1 LPEAERPVEVGVA
14 VIEGREVAFPPSDF
28 RLLRF
33 WSDDYPPHERLAA
46 WADVLSRM
54 LLKVKVEPVTDI
66 PFQVD
71 AGLRALPDVHFG
83 TGLFGPLI
91 ARRTPE
97 IVAADDKDF
106 YILINIDGPFRI
118 RLPRTEFILDD
129 GDAVFMSCA
138 EEAYFIRPVP
148 GRMTCARVN
157 GTRLKSEIADAMD
170 FSGQFI
176 RRGNEPLR
184 LFSTYLRG
192 IDDQQGLTNA
202 ELRSLVTAH
211 IFKLL
216 ALTLN
221 STRESVPVASSNA
234 ARLHTIKQFVLDN
247 LADQELSTSRVA
259 AASRMSARQVQRLFE
274 FDDTTFSE
282 FLLLQR
288 LRSVHAALTDS
299 RQAHRSISDIAL
311 ASGFGDVSY
320 FNRAFR
326 NHYGASPTA
335 IRRAA
340 AAPVPS
346 A

>member
-1 LPEAERPVEVGVA
+1 VRPVELGVA
-14 VIEGREVAFPPSDF
+14 LVGGHGVAFPPSDF

-33 WSDDYPPHERLAA
+33 WSDDYPPQERLAA
-46 WADVLSRM
+46 WSDVLSRM
-54 LLKVKVEPVTDI
+54 LLKVKVEPLTDT

-83 TGLFGPLI
+83 SGLFGPLI
-91 ARRTPE
+91 ARRTPD
-97 IVAADDKDF
+97 IVATDDKDF
-106 YILINIDGPFRI
+106 YIIVNIEGPFRV
-118 RLPRTEFILDD
+118 RLPRTEFILDE
-129 GDAVFMSCA
+129 GDACFLSCA
-138 EEAYFIRPVP
+138 EEAYFLRPVP
-148 GRMTCARVN
+148 GRLICARVN
-157 GTRLKSEIADAMD
+157 GTRLKSEMPDAMD
-170 FSGQFI
+170 FSGQVI

-184 LFSTYLRG
+184 MFSTYLRD
-192 IDDQQGLTNA
+192 IDDHQGLTNA
-202 ELRSLVTAH
+202 ELRSLVIAH

-221 STRESVPVASSNA
+221 ATRETAPVATSNA

-274 FDDTTFSE
+274 SDDTTFSE

-340 AAPVPS
+340 AAL
-346 A
+346 

>member
-1 LPEAERPVEVGVA
+1 
-14 VIEGREVAFPPSDF
+14 VAFPPSDF

-33 WSDDYPPHERLAA
+33 WSDDHPPNERLAV
-46 WADVLSRM
+46 WTDVLCRM
-54 LLKVKVEPVTDI
+54 LLKVKVEPLTDA

-91 ARRTPE
+91 ARRTPD
-97 IVAADDKDF
+97 IIATDDKDF
-106 YILINIDGPFRI
+106 YIIVNIEGPFRV
-118 RLPRTEFILDD
+118 RLPRTEFILDE
-129 GDAVFMSCA
+129 GDACFLSCA

-148 GRMTCARVN
+148 GRLICARVN
-157 GTRLKSEIADAMD
+157 GTRLKSEMPDAMD
-170 FSGQFI
+170 FSGQVI

-184 LFSTYLRG
+184 MFSTYLRD
-192 IDDQQGLTNA
+192 IDDHQGLTNA
-202 ELRSLVTAH
+202 ELRSLVIAH

-221 STRESVPVASSNA
+221 ATRETVPVATSNA

-247 LADQELSTSRVA
+247 LVDQELSTSRVA
-259 AASRMSARQVQRLFE
+259 AANRMSMRQIQRLFE
-274 FDDTTFSE
+274 SDDTTFSE

-288 LRSVHAALTDS
+288 LRNVHGALTDS

-340 AAPVPS
+340 AAP
-346 A
+346 